1 MQRKE
6 ELLANEV
13 VVFADLVALL
23 AKSTGTTEALCD
35 SFLRELL
42 ALGVEKLTSGN
53 DFLVKGLGTFRQ
65 IGGEVVFEIDNS
77 FADELNS
84 AFDCFEP
91 IELDDDFDEELFGEA
106 EQETAQ
112 PTEPVQPTTEE
123 SEDELPP
130 LPADEPETDEAQ
142 PEESQPE
149 DISIDEPQVDE
160 PDVLPPPIPE
170 EDRLQPSEV
179 SVAVTEE
186 PSTDETIKEA
196 DSDANTAN
204 TVTPDYDAE
213 YGYDDDSSS
222 SKPRWQLFVYGIVCG
237 IVVAVIA
244 YFALAYFGILPT
256 TQEQNVVVDT
266 QIPSVADDT
275 VVIDTIYPIKP
286 HAVDTVSAQDA
297 DEAKGVETEKE
308 PEAKPVTCKVKAS
321 TTLCDLARRYYGDYH
336 FWIYIYQENR
346 EKIKDPNNLQS
357 GIVLVIPPA
366 EKYGID
372 ANNQESIDKAAAAID
387 ALK

>member
-1 MQRKE
+1 ME
-6 ELLANEV
+6 NEV

-65 IGGEVVFEIDNS
+65 IDGEVVFEIDNS

-123 SEDELPP
+123 LEDELPP
-130 LPADEPETDEAQ
+130 LPADEPETDKAQ

-196 DSDANTAN
+196 DSDAN

-372 ANNQESIDKAAAAID
+372 ANNQASIDKAAAAID

>member
-1 MQRKE
+1 M
-6 ELLANEV
+6 ANEV

-65 IGGEVVFEIDNS
+65 IGGDVVFEIDNS

-130 LPADEPETDEAQ
+130 LPADEPETDE
-142 PEESQPE
+142 PQPE

-179 SVAVTEE
+179 SVAETEE

-204 TVTPDYDAE
+204 TATPDYDAE

-297 DEAKGVETEKE
+297 DEAKVVETEKE

>member
-1 MQRKE
+1 M
-6 ELLANEV
+6 ANEV

-65 IGGEVVFEIDNS
+65 IDGDVVFEIDNS

-130 LPADEPETDEAQ
+130 LPADEPETDE
-142 PEESQPE
+142 PQPE
-149 DISIDEPQVDE
+149 DISIDEPQVEE

-186 PSTDETIKEA
+186 LLTDETIKEA

-297 DEAKGVETEKE
+297 DEAKVVETEKE
-308 PEAKPVTCKVKAS
+308 PEAKPVTCKVQAS

>member
-1 MQRKE
+1 M
-6 ELLANEV
+6 ANEV

-170 EDRLQPSEV
+170 EDRLQPTEV

-196 DSDANTAN
+196 DSDANT
-204 TVTPDYDAE
+204 VTPDYDAE
-213 YGYDDDSSS
+213 YGYADDSSS

>member
-1 MQRKE
+1 ME
-6 ELLANEV
+6 NEV

-130 LPADEPETDEAQ
+130 LTADEPETDEPQ

-149 DISIDEPQVDE
+149 DVSIDE

-196 DSDANTAN
+196 DSDANTTN
-204 TVTPDYDAE
+204 TATPDYDAE

-286 HAVDTVSAQDA
+286 NAVDTVSAQDA
-297 DEAKGVETEKE
+297 DEAKVVETEKE

-372 ANNQESIDKAAAAID
+372 ANNQASIDKAAAAID

>member
-1 MQRKE
+1 M
-6 ELLANEV
+6 ANEV

-130 LPADEPETDEAQ
+130 LIADEPETDEPQ

-179 SVAVTEE
+179 SVAETEE
-186 PSTDETIKEA
+186 PSTDEIIKEA
-196 DSDANTAN
+196 DSDAN

-213 YGYDDDSSS
+213 YGYDDHSSS

>member
-1 MQRKE
+1 M
-6 ELLANEV
+6 ANEV

-112 PTEPVQPTTEE
+112 PTEPMQPTTEE

-130 LPADEPETDEAQ
+130 LPADEPETDE
-142 PEESQPE
+142 PQPE
-149 DISIDEPQVDE
+149 DISIDEPQVEE

-170 EDRLQPSEV
+170 EDRLQPSEA
-179 SVAVTEE
+179 SVAETEE
-186 PSTDETIKEA
+186 PSNDEIIKEA
-196 DSDANTAN
+196 DSDAN

>member
-1 MQRKE
+1 M
-6 ELLANEV
+6 ANEV

-65 IGGEVVFEIDNS
+65 IDGEVVFEIDNS

-130 LPADEPETDEAQ
+130 LPADEPETDE
-142 PEESQPE
+142 SQPE

-196 DSDANTAN
+196 DSDANTTN
-204 TVTPDYDAE
+204 TATRDYDAE

-297 DEAKGVETEKE
+297 YEAKVVEPEKE

>member
-1 MQRKE
+1 M
-6 ELLANEV
+6 ANEV

-65 IGGEVVFEIDNS
+65 IDGEVVFEIDNS

-91 IELDDDFDEELFGEA
+91 IELDDDFDEELFGEE

-130 LPADEPETDEAQ
+130 LPADEPDTDEPQ

-149 DISIDEPQVDE
+149 GISIDEPQVDE
-160 PDVLPPPIPE
+160 PDLLPPPIPE

-186 PSTDETIKEA
+186 PSTDEAIKEA
-196 DSDANTAN
+196 DSDTN

>member
-1 MQRKE
+1 M
-6 ELLANEV
+6 ANEV

-65 IGGEVVFEIDNS
+65 IDGEVVFEIDNS

-123 SEDELPP
+123 AEDELPP
-130 LPADEPETDEAQ
+130 LPADEPDTAE
-142 PEESQPE
+142 PQPE
-149 DISIDEPQVDE
+149 DISIYGPQVDE

-179 SVAVTEE
+179 SVAETEE

-196 DSDANTAN
+196 DSDANTTN
-204 TVTPDYDAE
+204 TATPDYDAE

-286 HAVDTVSAQDA
+286 HTVDTVSAQDA
-297 DEAKGVETEKE
+297 DEAKVVETEKE
-308 PEAKPVTCKVKAS
+308 PEAKPVTCKVQAS
-321 TTLCDLARRYYGDYH
+321 TTLCELARRYYGDYH

-372 ANNQESIDKAAAAID
+372 ANNQASIDKAAAAID

>member
-1 MQRKE
+1 M
-6 ELLANEV
+6 ANEV

-65 IGGEVVFEIDNS
+65 IDGEVVFEIDNS

-91 IELDDDFDEELFGEA
+91 IELDDDFDEELFGEE

-130 LPADEPETDEAQ
+130 LTAYEPETDEPQ

-196 DSDANTAN
+196 DSDANTI
-204 TVTPDYDAE
+204 TPDYDAE
-213 YGYDDDSSS
+213 YGYADDSSS

-297 DEAKGVETEKE
+297 DEAKVVETEKE

>member
-1 MQRKE
+1 M
-6 ELLANEV
+6 ANEV

-65 IGGEVVFEIDNS
+65 IGGDVVFEIDKS

-130 LPADEPETDEAQ
+130 LPADEPETYEPQ

-149 DISIDEPQVDE
+149 DVSIDEPQVDE

-196 DSDANTAN
+196 DSDANTI
-204 TVTPDYDAE
+204 TPDYDAE

-297 DEAKGVETEKE
+297 DEAKGVEAEKE

>member
-1 MQRKE
+1 M
-6 ELLANEV
+6 ANEV

-65 IGGEVVFEIDNS
+65 IGGDVVFEIDNS

-112 PTEPVQPTTEE
+112 PTELVQPTTEE
-123 SEDELPP
+123 LEDELPP
-130 LPADEPETDEAQ
+130 LPADEPETYE
-142 PEESQPE
+142 PQPE

-179 SVAVTEE
+179 SVAETEE

-204 TVTPDYDAE
+204 TATPDYDAE

-286 HAVDTVSAQDA
+286 HAVDTVSVQDA
-297 DEAKGVETEKE
+297 DEAKVVETEKE
-308 PEAKPVTCKVKAS
+308 PEAKPVTCKVQAS

>member
-1 MQRKE
+1 ME
-6 ELLANEV
+6 NEV

-53 DFLVKGLGTFRQ
+53 DFLVKGLGTFRL
-65 IGGEVVFEIDNS
+65 ICGEVVFEIDNS

-106 EQETAQ
+106 VQETAQ

-123 SEDELPP
+123 LEDELPP
-130 LPADEPETDEAQ
+130 LPADEPETYE
-142 PEESQPE
+142 PQPE

-196 DSDANTAN
+196 DSDANTTN
-204 TVTPDYDAE
+204 TATPDYDAE

-297 DEAKGVETEKE
+297 DEAKVVETEKE
-308 PEAKPVTCKVKAS
+308 PEAKPVTCKVQAS

>member
-1 MQRKE
+1 M
-6 ELLANEV
+6 ANEV

-23 AKSTGTTEALCD
+23 AKSTGTTEAICD

-65 IGGEVVFEIDNS
+65 IGGDVVFEIDNS

-112 PTEPVQPTTEE
+112 PTELVQPTTEE
-123 SEDELPP
+123 LEDELPP
-130 LPADEPETDEAQ
+130 LPADEPETYE
-142 PEESQPE
+142 PQPE

-179 SVAVTEE
+179 SVAETEE

-196 DSDANTAN
+196 DSDANT
-204 TVTPDYDAE
+204 VTPDYDAD
-213 YGYDDDSSS
+213 YGYADDSSS

-297 DEAKGVETEKE
+297 DEAKVVETEKE
-308 PEAKPVTCKVKAS
+308 PEAKPVTCKVQAS

>member
-1 MQRKE
+1 M
-6 ELLANEV
+6 ANEV

-123 SEDELPP
+123 LEDELPP

-179 SVAVTEE
+179 SVAETEE

-196 DSDANTAN
+196 DSDAN

>member
-1 MQRKE
+1 M
-6 ELLANEV
+6 ANEV

-65 IGGEVVFEIDNS
+65 IDGEVVFEIDNS

-130 LPADEPETDEAQ
+130 LPADEPETDE
-142 PEESQPE
+142 SQPE

-196 DSDANTAN
+196 DSDANTTN
-204 TVTPDYDAE
+204 TATRDYDAE

-297 DEAKGVETEKE
+297 DEAKVVETEKE

>member
-1 MQRKE
+1 M
-6 ELLANEV
+6 ANEV

-112 PTEPVQPTTEE
+112 PTELVQPTTEE
-123 SEDELPP
+123 LEDELPP

-149 DISIDEPQVDE
+149 DVSIDEPQVDE

-170 EDRLQPSEV
+170 EDRLQPSEE

-196 DSDANTAN
+196 DSDAN

-297 DEAKGVETEKE
+297 DEAKVVETEKE
-308 PEAKPVTCKVKAS
+308 PEAKPVTCKVQAS

>member
-1 MQRKE
+1 M
-6 ELLANEV
+6 ANEV

-65 IGGEVVFEIDNS
+65 IGGEVIFEIDNS

-91 IELDDDFDEELFGEA
+91 IELDDDFDEELFSEA

-130 LPADEPETDEAQ
+130 LTADEPETD
-142 PEESQPE
+142 ESQPE
-149 DISIDEPQVDE
+149 DISIDEPQADE

-179 SVAVTEE
+179 SVAETEE

-196 DSDANTAN
+196 DSDANTI
-204 TVTPDYDAE
+204 TPDYDAE
-213 YGYDDDSSS
+213 YGYADDSSS

-297 DEAKGVETEKE
+297 DEAKVVEPEKE

>member
-1 MQRKE
+1 M
-6 ELLANEV
+6 ANEV

-65 IGGEVVFEIDNS
+65 IGGDVVFEIDNS

-112 PTEPVQPTTEE
+112 PTELVQPTTEE
-123 SEDELPP
+123 LEDELPP

-196 DSDANTAN
+196 DSDAN

-297 DEAKGVETEKE
+297 DEAKVVEPEKE